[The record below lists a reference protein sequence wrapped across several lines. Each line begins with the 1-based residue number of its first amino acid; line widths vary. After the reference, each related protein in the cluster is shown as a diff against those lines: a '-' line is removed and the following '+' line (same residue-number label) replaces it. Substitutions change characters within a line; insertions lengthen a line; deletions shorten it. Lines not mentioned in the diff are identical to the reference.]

1 MLNVLLPVIG
11 PIINSLVERIPDP
24 AAAQKAKLEAEAALL
39 AASIEQMKGQVQ
51 INVEE
56 AKHSSIFVAG
66 WRPAIGWSAAIAFMF
81 LYVIAPIAGWVASWF
96 GTIIPMPKFD
106 AEALMSLTLA
116 LLGIASL
123 RTFEKS
129 RGLTK

>member
-39 AASIEQMKGQVQ
+39 SASIEQMKGQVA

-56 AKHSSIFVAG
+56 AKHSSLFVAG
-66 WRPAIGWSAAIAFMF
+66 WRPAIGWSAAIAFLFM
-81 LYVIAPIAGWVASWF
+81 YVIAPIVGWVASWF
-96 GTIIPMPKFD
+96 GGVIPMPKFD